1 MRGVT
6 AAGRAGEGQLRWEG
20 RGEVWGGLSAH
31 ALCVV
36 GGGACVPEPED
47 AKRMRFKASRRGLA
61 PEGPLM
67 VVGGWRSGRVGLL
80 SWLWDRVVLRGV
92 VGRVSNSGTGYL
104 MEAGIVNRAVRCL
117 DPAGYCCPPFP
128 SMFLRQRRASS
139 AANSVQLTVEP
150 AALTREIPVPV
161 PYSCFHL

>member
-6 AAGRAGEGQLRWEG
+6 AAGRAGEGRLRWEG

-117 DPAGYCCPPFP
+117 DPAG
-128 SMFLRQRRASS
+128 
-139 AANSVQLTVEP
+139 AAAGVT
-150 AALTREIPVPV
+150 AALLFPQCSSGSEGQALLQIAFN
-161 PYSCFHL
+161 SLLSQLL